1 MPRWM
6 SPRNERDWKE
16 GDVVLGTIQQRRLRW
31 QEPKGRLRREREA
44 VAERATAMR
53 DAVVRAAQMVSEL
66 TRLRSVVEHVL
77 LSDGEREDAVGRIQ
91 AYWRVH
97 QEAEVGRLARPDM
110 PLTATGW
117 VRISQAAALSG
128 LPARTLR
135 RWCRDRGLPA
145 KKRGAFWYVNMR
157 ELRWRLAGDAS
168 ADE

>member
-6 SPRNERDWKE
+6 SPRYQRDWKE

-31 QEPKGRLRREREA
+31 QEPKGRRRREQEA
-44 VAERATAMR
+44 VAERTTAVR
-53 DAVVRAAQMVSEL
+53 DAGARAAKIVSEL
-66 TRLRSVVEHVL
+66 TRLRAVVEDGL
-77 LSDGEREDAVGRIQ
+77 LSDREREDAVGRIQ

-97 QEAEVGRLARPDM
+97 QETEVGRLARPDM

-117 VRISQAAALSG
+117 VRISQAAAVSG